1 MSAFRE
7 LATLNQNSRDGLV
20 VLFKEASEL
29 FFLNIGLSFSFALPI
44 ASEWFL
50 SKLLA
55 YRRDFIYIRAL
66 STSTKGAKISWVDV
80 ILATIAETSV
90 CMFNGMSHADDMEGT
105 LARHKEDE
113 AIRTASQLPCRSSL
127 GCDIF
132 VTYRT
137 EIPGP
142 KCWTF

>member
-1 MSAFRE
+1 MAWWSYSKKPVSFLGDIKPGLAFC
-7 LATLNQNSRDGLV
+7 
-20 VLFKEASEL
+20 
-29 FFLNIGLSFSFALPI
+29 FSFPI

-55 YRRDFIYIRAL
+55 YRRDFISIGAL

-90 CMFNGMSHADDMEGT
+90 CISSGTSHVDGMEGT

-113 AIRTASQLPCRSSL
+113 AIRAVSQLPCRSSL
-127 GCDIF
+127 GYDIL
-132 VTYRT
+132 VTNRT

-142 KCWTF
+142 KRWAF